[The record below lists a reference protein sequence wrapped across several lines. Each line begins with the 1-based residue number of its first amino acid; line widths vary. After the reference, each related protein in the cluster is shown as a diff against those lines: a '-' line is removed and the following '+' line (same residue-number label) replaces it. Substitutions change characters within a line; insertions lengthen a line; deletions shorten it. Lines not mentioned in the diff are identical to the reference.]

1 MNQNARKFV
10 VLLGSLRQGSYN
22 RAVANTLPQLAP
34 AEVEIELLPSIGQFP
49 LYDADVQAQGIPEAV
64 SAMGAAIR
72 AADGVIIV
80 SPEYNYSLP
89 GGLKNALDWLSRLPD
104 QPFAGKP
111 VAIQSA
117 SMGILGGA
125 RMQYHLRQVLVFLD
139 ARVLNK
145 PEIMIGAVHTKLNPE
160 ATALLDSATRDLI
173 TKQLHS
179 LTALIN

>member
-160 ATALLDSATRDLI
+160 ATELLDSATRDLI

>member
-89 GGLKNALDWLSRLPD
+89 GGLKNALDS
-104 QPFAGKP
+104 P
-111 VAIQSA
+111 VSQW
-117 SMGILGGA
+117 
-125 RMQYHLRQVLVFLD
+125 QF
-139 ARVLNK
+139 RVPLW
-145 PEIMIGAVHTKLNPE
+145 GF
-160 ATALLDSATRDLI
+160 
-173 TKQLHS
+173 
-179 LTALIN
+179 